1 MKYHSTG
8 TRRNDLHSM
17 TNCLKYLPH
26 LFGWKSN
33 VIWGCVCKRHKK
45 NIFKFSYLYLLN
57 QIFRGNNFVISKLY
71 TIYWPLELHARVYCE
86 GLAAGVGGAEARN
99 EPAPVEDLLPH
110 AELLPAGR
118 LPVALQLQH
127 HGGVRH
133 VQQAPLDSSLDPAA
147 QQHRLS
153 SKVQ

>member
-1 MKYHSTG
+1 M
-8 TRRNDLHSM
+8 
-17 TNCLKYLPH
+17 
-26 LFGWKSN
+26 
-33 VIWGCVCKRHKK
+33 
-45 NIFKFSYLYLLN
+45 
-57 QIFRGNNFVISKLY
+57 
-71 TIYWPLELHARVYCE
+71 YCE
-86 GLAAGVGGAEARN
+86 GLAAGGGGAEARN

-133 VQQAPLDSSLDPAA
+133 VQQAPLDGRLDPAA